1 MYRNFSPNYVAI
13 KKKKI
18 TDQYF
23 YQLDQ
28 KTKNI
33 MNES

>member
-1 MYRNFSPNYVAI
+1 MYWNFSPNYVAI
-13 KKKKI
+13 KKKI